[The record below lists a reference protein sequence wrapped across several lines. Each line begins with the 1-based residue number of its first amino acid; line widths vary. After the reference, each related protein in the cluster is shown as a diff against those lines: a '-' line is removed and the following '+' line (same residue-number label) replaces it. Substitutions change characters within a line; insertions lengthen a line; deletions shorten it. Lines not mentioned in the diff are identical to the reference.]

1 MPIIQPI
8 LTALWNAVGGKN
20 GAISKVLKIIKSI
33 TGVISTVTGL
43 IKDIVNGNW
52 EKVWNTARKIVKNV
66 VNGIIGLFEGMVN
79 KAIDAINFLLAPL
92 RKLTALGATAMN
104 AIFGTSFSVPEPFG
118 HVTIPK
124 LATGAV
130 IPPNAPFL
138 AMLGDQKNGTNIETP
153 LDTMIQAFKTAL
165 NDGNYAGNKTATV
178 IMQIDK
184 QEFGRAVVKF
194 GNKETQRVGIS
205 LV

>member
-1 MPIIQPI
+1 
-8 LTALWNAVGGKN
+8 
-20 GAISKVLKIIKSI
+20 
-33 TGVISTVTGL
+33 
-43 IKDIVNGNW
+43 
-52 EKVWNTARKIVKNV
+52 
-66 VNGIIGLFEGMVN
+66 MVN
-79 KAIDAINFLLAPL
+79 KAIDAINFLLTPL

-153 LDTMIQAFKTAL
+153 LETMVQAFETAL
-165 NDGNYAGNKTATV
+165 RNGNYGSGDKTATV
-178 IMQIDK
+178 IMQVDK

>member
-1 MPIIQPI
+1 M
-8 LTALWNAVGGKN
+8 WNAVGGKN

-33 TGVISTVTGL
+33 TSVSSTVTGL
-43 IKDIVNGNW
+43 IKDIVNGDW
-52 EKVWNTARKIVKNV
+52 KKVWNTARKIVKNV

-79 KAIDAINFLLAPL
+79 KAIDAINFLLTPL

-104 AIFGTSFSVPEPFG
+104 AIFGTSFSVPKPFG
-118 HVTIPK
+118 HVKIQG
-124 LATGAV
+124 LAKGAV

-153 LDTMIQAFKTAL
+153 LETMVQAFETAL
-165 NDGNYAGNKTATV
+165 RNGNYGSGDKTATV
-178 IMQIDK
+178 IMQVDK